1 MLTIITICVLMF
13 ALRDLH
19 LKTKYSEISPQ
30 IQKVLHHR
38 QMLNHF
44 SIRKQILNEIHCTS
58 KDLPNLRKT
67 NVLFMT
73 HINVLTLQSMSRAFA
88 VFSGL

>member
-1 MLTIITICVLMF
+1 MLTIITICMLMF

-30 IQKVLHHR
+30 IQKALHHR

-44 SIRKQILNEIHCTS
+44 STRK
-58 KDLPNLRKT
+58 
-67 NVLFMT
+67 
-73 HINVLTLQSMSRAFA
+73 
-88 VFSGL
+88 